1 MLEACRAAGVARLV
15 YVSSAEVYGRAQAQ
29 PVGEDCSSQLVVAV
43 WGGEAAAEQFV
54 RAYGPLGL
62 EGVVLRPFSVFG
74 PDCPAAVPGTMLRQA
89 LEEEEIVVADLS
101 PVRDYVFVDDV
112 VAGILGAAISHAAA
126 GSTFNLGTGSGTS
139 VKALAEVVVGP
150 AGRALPIRETHS
162 ERRAAETEI
171 GELVADTT
179 RADRELGWRAAV
191 PLAVGVQRTLEWAR
205 TQR

>member
-1 MLEACRAAGVARLV
+1 M
-15 YVSSAEVYGRAQAQ
+15 GRAK
-29 PVGEDCSSQLVVAV
+29 
-43 WGGEAAAEQFV
+43 AAAEQFV

-74 PDCPAAVPGTMLRQA
+74 PGLPRRAVLGTMLRQA

-139 VKALAEVVVGP
+139 VKALAEVVVGA

-191 PLAVGVQRTLEWAR
+191 PLAVGVQRTLEWAG